1 MGEVHAFTGEEIGA
15 RRLADPV
22 AIGSQRVEALLVGE
36 DEKYIGP
43 LVVHKLPVSTISFY
57 WRGECFQTPEGY
69 VMPSVR
75 GR

>member
-36 DEKYIGP
+36 DEEDVGANRHRFICSG
-43 LVVHKLPVSTISFY
+43 
-57 WRGECFQTPEGY
+57 
-69 VMPSVR
+69 
-75 GR
+75 